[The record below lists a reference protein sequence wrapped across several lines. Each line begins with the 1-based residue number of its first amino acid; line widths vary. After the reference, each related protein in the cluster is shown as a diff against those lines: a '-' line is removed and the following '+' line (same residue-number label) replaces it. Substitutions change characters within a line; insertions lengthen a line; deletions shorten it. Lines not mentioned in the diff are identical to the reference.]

1 MTDYSTIQPVVQ
13 DTLNKVTPQGSLQDV
28 VEKHKCGSDN
38 LVVHGSCHIAVPK
51 I

>member
-13 DTLNKVTPQGSLQDV
+13 DTLIKVTPQGSLQDV
-28 VEKHKCGSDN
+28 VEKHKCSSDN
-38 LVVHGSCHIAVPK
+38 LVVHESGQIVVPK

>member
-1 MTDYSTIQPVVQ
+1 M
-13 DTLNKVTPQGSLQDV
+13 TPQGSLQDV

-38 LVVHGSCHIAVPK
+38 LVVHKSGQIAMSK